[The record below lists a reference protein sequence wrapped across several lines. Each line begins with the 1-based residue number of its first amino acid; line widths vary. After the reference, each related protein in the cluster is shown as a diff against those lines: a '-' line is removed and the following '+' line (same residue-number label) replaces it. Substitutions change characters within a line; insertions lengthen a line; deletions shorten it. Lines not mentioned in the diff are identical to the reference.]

1 MTIFLNN
8 NPLANSQGDFA
19 IQMTN
24 SANNECLQ
32 LVGETI
38 VTVPEN
44 STIQLRNNS
53 GFNKQKL

>member
-1 MTIFLNN
+1 
-8 NPLANSQGDFA
+8 
-19 IQMTN
+19 MTN